1 MPKNG
6 FTNALALTIVIA
18 ILLLGTVGLVGRGW
32 PTPIQLAL
40 VPLPVATATPVPA
53 TATPAPTI
61 APTALPEGFQI
72 VEKIVVD
79 GSFDVRPST
88 SASYLVIA
96 AGTVI
101 KATTERKGERCRVVL
116 MDGSSEDETMLPR
129 VWVACSV
136 IGK

>member
-40 VPLPVATATPVPA
+40 VPLPPA